1 MTVTSHMSS
10 PHEGDS
16 RFARAQAKEESSP
29 AHSRPRFP
37 AVSAGPLC
45 RLVVHEGRRLVVL
58 RPEEVEWIEGAGNY
72 VRIHARGEV
81 HLHRQTLA
89 ALAARLDPRSF
100 ARVHRSAIVRLD
112 AISEIERELSGGRA
126 LELRSG
132 VRVAVS
138 RRYFRELSRLLE
150 TA

>member
-1 MTVTSHMSS
+1 MVIAKLQKVDIATNRSDRRDSRRRECLMTVTSSMSS

-37 AVSAGPLC
+37 AASAAPLC
-45 RLVVHEGRRLVVL
+45 RLVVHAGRRLVVL

-81 HLHRQTLA
+81 HGE
-89 ALAARLDPRSF
+89 P
-100 ARVHRSAIVRLD
+100 HRSQHAQG
-112 AISEIERELSGGRA
+112 REAFRSCAGAGG
-126 LELRSG
+126 
-132 VRVAVS
+132 AVVNN
-138 RRYFRELSRLLE
+138 LKG
-150 TA
+150 AQA